1 MRGERGYGRW
11 DLMLIFPCRPKP
23 LFQSEARCEA
33 IDVKMISYSL
43 ANKTHFHK
51 KGFELSLL
59 LKVRNLD
66 FGKGLFFFETFHR
79 NELYQLNFQLADPSF
94 QDKL

>member
-11 DLMLIFPCRPKP
+11 DLMLTFPCRPKP
-23 LFQSEARCEA
+23 LFQSEAKCEA
-33 IDVKMISYSL
+33 IDVKMISYSH

-59 LKVRNLD
+59 MKVRNLD
-66 FGKGLFFFETFHR
+66 FGKGLLDRFLASIHREPNDFH
-79 NELYQLNFQLADPSF
+79 QPVF
-94 QDKL
+94 